1 MHERSAIITLV
12 NHLPGAKSIWRWLAR
27 ERSSMYL
34 TRAYN
39 RHWRH
44 QYPAGARQVMVCA
57 QRSEQCMT

>member
-34 TRAYN
+34 DSRLQSALAASVSSRSSAGDGTRTK
-39 RHWRH
+39 
-44 QYPAGARQVMVCA
+44 
-57 QRSEQCMT
+57 E

>member
-44 QYPAGARQVMVCA
+44 QYPAGARQV
-57 QRSEQCMT
+57 